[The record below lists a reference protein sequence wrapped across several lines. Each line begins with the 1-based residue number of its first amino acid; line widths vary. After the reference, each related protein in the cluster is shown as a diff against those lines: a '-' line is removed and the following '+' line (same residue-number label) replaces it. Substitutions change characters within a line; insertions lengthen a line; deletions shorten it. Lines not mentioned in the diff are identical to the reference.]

1 MVDYRMLIRQHA
13 GLILLF
19 VLISAT
25 AMGDPVQ
32 SILDQFPTRQEQALQ
47 EISASVSGATYERC
61 IAMVMLNHRLDWANQ
76 QLRTFSSKQSKLIDM
91 TVVLRCLLTFP
102 KGNENLQPGTINHL
116 IGEVASFIKRNEKAL
131 LTNDTSKTITESRE
145 IVKHSFLWLWAKY
158 VKTATPDYQWPD
170 QKSNDDHIRSHSSSI
185 SHWLDQRGLYGFEE
199 RSSVYYA
206 YDLAAL
212 LSFRDFYQVDTLR
225 TKADAIIDQIVT
237 DIAQESIGGYWGG
250 ARCRSFEALTPLA
263 DSRLHY
269 ILFGITKSDPI
280 QSVQPLTFHL
290 AGTDYLPPPVLVRLG
305 TEEKNRGIYDITN
318 RFCMDRRYPEQADH
332 GRKYTYVTPNY
343 ILGSFQLRN
352 QRVPWQ
358 TRPWDLLILNQEG
371 EAYRLFTFNGDQLYS
386 GGTPPFE
393 KEFYLWNATSFQHK
407 NVLFC
412 QFHRCDRKR
421 QGDASLNKK
430 VDARLVQHPTRVW
443 IPENLGHL
451 TNENNWWFAEVGNVY
466 LAFRPLTG
474 RSYLWRSAH
483 MGAST
488 GIDASLL
495 SFQDLYSSFLL
506 EIEEKAN
513 FASFAHFKQ
522 QVSESPLEIGEDW
535 ATFVSRRGDVFLF
548 SLTGD
553 DFMVNGETVNPWNDE
568 SYLLYSSP
576 YTYSE
581 YGSGIFTVEW
591 CPYTL
596 NIDLSD
602 PESPKRV
609 ITTCK

>member
-1 MVDYRMLIRQHA
+1 MLIKQYT

-19 VLISAT
+19 VLIPLT
-25 AMGDPVQ
+25 TMGDPVK
-32 SILDQFPTRQEQALQ
+32 SILDHFPTRQKQALQ
-47 EISASVSGATYERC
+47 EISASVSGATHERC
-61 IAMVMLNHRLDWANQ
+61 IAMVMLNQRLNWANQ
-76 QLRTFSSKQSKLIDM
+76 QLRTFSSKRSKLIDM
-91 TVVLRCLLTFP
+91 SVLLRCLLSFP
-102 KGNENLQPGTINHL
+102 MENENLQRDTINHL
-116 IGEVASFIKRNEKAL
+116 MGEVASFIKENKNSL
-131 LTNDTSKTITESRE
+131 LTNDPSRTITESRE
-145 IVKHSFLWLWAKY
+145 IVKHSFLCLWANY
-158 VKTATPDYQWPD
+158 VKDASPDYQWPD
-170 QKSNDDHIRSHSSSI
+170 QKSNDDHIRNHSSRI
-185 SHWLDQRGLYGFEE
+185 NHWLDQRGLYGFEE

-206 YDLAAL
+206 HDLAAL
-212 LSFRDFYQVDTLR
+212 LLLRDFCQDDKIQ
-225 TKADAIIDQIVT
+225 TKSDAIIDQMVT

-250 ARCRSFEALTPLA
+250 ARCRSFEALTPLE

-269 ILFGITKSDPI
+269 ILFGTTKLDPL
-280 QSVQPLTFHL
+280 QSIQPLTFHL

-305 TEEKNRGIYDITN
+305 TDGQNRGIYDITN
-318 RFCMDRRYPEQADH
+318 RFCMDRRYPEQAGV

-343 ILGSFQLRN
+343 ILGSFQLRD
-352 QRVPWQ
+352 QRIPWQ
-358 TRPWDLLILNQEG
+358 TRPWDLLICDQEG
-371 EAYRLFTFNGDQLYS
+371 NSYRLFTFNGDQLYS

-412 QFHRCDRKR
+412 QFHRSDRKR
-421 QGDASLNKK
+421 QGVASLNKK
-430 VDARLVQHPTRVW
+430 VDHRLVQLPTRVW
-443 IPENLGHL
+443 IPEDLGPL

-474 RSYLWRSAH
+474 RSYWWRSAH
-483 MGAST
+483 MRASS
-488 GIDASLL
+488 GINASLL
-495 SFQDLYSSFLL
+495 SFQDLDSAFLL

-596 NIDLSD
+596 NIDLSN